1 MEFAALIPLLQ
12 AALGF
17 AVATYIV
24 FTAPA
29 SRRRRI
35 AALAGVAVAAFV
47 GVAIVIVGIVN
58 PLFGLTGAWLVPVL
72 ASIVLRQAWL
82 R

>member
-17 AVATYIV
+17 AVATYVV

-29 SRRRRI
+29 SRRRRL
-35 AALAGVAVAAFV
+35 AALAGVAAAAFV
-47 GVAIVIVGIVN
+47 GVAMVIVGIVHL
-58 PLFGLTGAWLVPVL
+58 LFGFIGAWLVPVL
-72 ASIVLRQAWL
+72 ASIVLREAWL

>member
-29 SRRRRI
+29 LRRRRI

>member
-24 FTAPA
+24 FTVSA
-29 SRRRRI
+29 SRGRRL
-35 AALAGVAVAAFV
+35 AALVGVAVAAFV
-47 GVAIVIVGIVN
+47 GVAIVIVGIVH

-72 ASIVLRQAWL
+72 TSIVLRQAWL